1 MQLQVIPEFENIDP
15 QKFRDEFFIPQKPV
29 ILKNLAKQWPAYQ
42 KWNWAYFKQL
52 VGDKKVGLYNNTKSD
67 AYTPINTADDY
78 KTFGEYID
86 MISEGPA
93 GWRIFL
99 FNIFDHAP
107 ELVQDFTW
115 PEYLMKGFVKKYPML
130 FVGGASSITHMHFD
144 IDLSNILHTQ
154 FAGRKRVLL
163 FPFNEQ
169 HKLYR
174 KPWEVL
180 SLADFSNYY
189 SADSKRDY
197 NKFPALKYANGY
209 EAILD
214 HGDTLFMPAGYW
226 HHMEYLDSGF
236 AMSLRALQP
245 GIAGKLKGAWN
256 LLGMRNIDTVMKKTV
271 PKWWYETK
279 QKRIFENAKKEM
291 IEALSPQSTV
301 SSREL
306 QSEYQSH

>member
-1 MQLQVIPEFENIDP
+1 MLLQAVPTFEQIDP
-15 QKFRDEFFIPQKPV
+15 QRFQKDFYVPQKPV
-29 ILKNLAKQWPAYQ
+29 VIKNLAKEWPAYQ
-42 KWNWAYFKQL
+42 KWNWDYFKNL
-52 VGDKKVGLYNNTKSD
+52 VGTKRVALYNNIKSD

-86 MISEGPA
+86 MISRGPA

-107 ELVQDFTW
+107 QLVQDFTW
-115 PEYLMKGFVKKYPML
+115 PEHLMKGFVKKYPML
-130 FVGGASSITHMHFD
+130 FVGGATSITHMHFD

-163 FPFNEQ
+163 FPFAEQ

-174 KPWEVL
+174 KPFEVL

-189 SADSKRDY
+189 QDGKLNYDQ
-197 NKFPALKYANGY
+197 FPALKLAKGY
-209 EAILD
+209 EVILE

-245 GIAGKLKGAWN
+245 SLTGKLKGAWN
-256 LLGMRNIDTVMKKTV
+256 LFGMRNIDTLMKRTA
-271 PKWWYETK
+271 PKWWYENK
-279 QKRIFENAKKEM
+279 KKKIFENAEK
-291 IEALSPQSTV
+291 ALLTT
-301 SSREL
+301 
-306 QSEYQSH
+306 